1 MIVKMIQ
8 NLINKMRAQ
17 LKRNNGTEQGETRNV

>member
-17 LKRNNGTEQGETRNV
+17 LKRNNGTEQVETRNV